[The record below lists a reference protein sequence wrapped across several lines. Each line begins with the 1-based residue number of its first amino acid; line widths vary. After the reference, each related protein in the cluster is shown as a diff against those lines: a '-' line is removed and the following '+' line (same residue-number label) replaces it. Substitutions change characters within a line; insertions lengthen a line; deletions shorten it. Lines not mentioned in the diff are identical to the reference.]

1 MHSGNMNIANAV
13 INVSNG
19 NNADNLLKRAEQFEE
34 SGEFNLFYSIKLYRF
49 QAACE
54 IV

>member
-1 MHSGNMNIANAV
+1 MHTGDMNIANAV

-34 SGEFNLFYSIKLYRF
+34 RGEFNTK
-49 QAACE
+49 QAR
-54 IV
+54 ILPPLQVVR